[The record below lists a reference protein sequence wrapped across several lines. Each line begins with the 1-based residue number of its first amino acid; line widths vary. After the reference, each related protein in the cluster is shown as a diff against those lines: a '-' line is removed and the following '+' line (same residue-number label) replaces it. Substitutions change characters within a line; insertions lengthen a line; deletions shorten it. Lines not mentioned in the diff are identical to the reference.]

1 MVKDQL
7 FKNKP
12 DLNLV
17 IDIIKLYGLNDF
29 SDTKLFTK
37 ENLQDL
43 NTVEK
48 LNNHIERLREYYLP
62 CKAKKYL
69 VNLDEKKSI
78 TILRQLLKQH
88 GHNLLA
94 KEKFIKGIKYNF
106 YQIIQYSNK
115 KLDTEK
121 LIDDRIVLS
130 FD

>member
-121 LIDDRIVLS
+121 IIDDRIVLS

>member
-1 MVKDQL
+1 MAKDQL

-17 IDIIKLYGLNDF
+17 TDIIRLYGLTDLN
-29 SDTKLFTK
+29 DTKLFTK
-37 ENLQDL
+37 ENLKDL

-48 LNNHIERLREYYLP
+48 LHNYLDRLRDYYLP
-62 CKAKKYL
+62 CKSKKYL
-69 VNLDEKKSI
+69 IDLDEKKSI

-94 KEKFIKGIKYNF
+94 KEKFIKGVKFNF

>member
-17 IDIIKLYGLNDF
+17 TDIIKLYGLTDLN
-29 SDTKLFTK
+29 DTKMFTK

-43 NTVEK
+43 NTVDK
-48 LNNHIERLREYYLP
+48 MNNYIERLKDYYLP

-69 VNLDEKKSI
+69 VDLDEKKSI

-88 GHNLLA
+88 NHNLLA

>member
-1 MVKDQL
+1 M
-7 FKNKP
+7 
-12 DLNLV
+12 
-17 IDIIKLYGLNDF
+17 NDF

-78 TILRQLLKQH
+78 TILRQLLK
-88 GHNLLA
+88 
-94 KEKFIKGIKYNF
+94 
-106 YQIIQYSNK
+106 
-115 KLDTEK
+115 
-121 LIDDRIVLS
+121 
-130 FD
+130 